1 MQTIEREAA
10 GIRIAKNT
18 AALVDVLAGEKT
30 FVLNLGVG
38 IPTLVSSYLQN
49 ENVYVHAEHGILG
62 IGHLA
67 GDGEGDWDLINA
79 GRQLVTE
86 VPGCCYLASAD
97 AFGMVRGGHVDA
109 TVLGAFCV
117 DAYANIS
124 NWIIPGGKQLGVG
137 GAMDLVSGARIVI
150 AAMLH
155 CQKDGRSK
163 LVQHCNL
170 PITGYGEVD
179 YVITEYC
186 VLRYQNGSYTVL
198 ALAPEVTLEQVQS
211 ITEFPLRAAANCKEM
226 IP

>member
-1 MQTIEREAA
+1 MQIIDREAA
-10 GIRIAKNT
+10 GLRIAKNT
-18 AALVDVLAGEKT
+18 AALVDALAGDHT

-67 GDGEGDWDLINA
+67 GEGEGDWDLINA

-86 VPGCCYLASAD
+86 VPGCCYLSSAD

-117 DAYANIS
+117 DADANIA
-124 NWIIPGGKQLGVG
+124 NWIIPGGMQLGVG

-150 AAMLH
+150 AAMQH
-155 CQKDGRSK
+155 CQKNGRSK
-163 LVQHCNL
+163 LILHCNL

-179 YVITEYC
+179 YVVTEYC
-186 VLRYQNGSYTVL
+186 ILHYYDGVYNVL
-198 ALAPEVTLEQVQS
+198 AIAPGVTLSEVQS
-211 ITEFPLRAAANCKEM
+211 ITEFPLTTSGDCREM

>member
-1 MQTIEREAA
+1 MQALDREAA
-10 GIRIAKNT
+10 ELRIAKNT
-18 AALVDVLAGEKT
+18 AALVDALAGDHT

-49 ENVYVHAEHGILG
+49 QNVYVHAEHGILG

-86 VPGCCYLASAD
+86 VPGCCYLSSAD

-117 DAYANIS
+117 DEDANIA

-155 CQKDGRSK
+155 CQKNGETK
-163 LVQHCNL
+163 LIQHCNL

-179 YVITEYC
+179 YVVTEYC
-186 VLRYQNGSYTVL
+186 VLHYNDHGYTVM
-198 ALAPEVTLEQVQS
+198 ALAPGVTLEQVQS
-211 ITEFPLRAAANCKEM
+211 ITEFPLNPGACRKEM